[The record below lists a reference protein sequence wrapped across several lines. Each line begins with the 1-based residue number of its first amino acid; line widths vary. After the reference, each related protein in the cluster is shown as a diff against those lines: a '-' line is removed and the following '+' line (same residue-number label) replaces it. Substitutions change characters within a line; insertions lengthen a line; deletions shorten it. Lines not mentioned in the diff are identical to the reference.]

1 MSCHIIAL
9 YLYPAFDLCTSV
21 INNYIIFTPTVND
34 PPPVYTEKPHRS
46 PEHLLVPRL
55 SSVEEFHE
63 PSLSPTANSDE
74 MTTHEIDHTP
84 TTMVTS
90 EEAIINSEVT
100 SQPVTF
106 TVTSARETSEHVTT
120 TNSSKVD
127 ATMIT
132 NELSSEETKE
142 RIAMVTNSEETDGHV
157 TMTTSSGATNAPI
170 TVTISSSID
179 DTITMTTSSEV
190 DNTMTTNQAQ
200 ESKSTSDTIATDAMP
215 TNNGDVEVVDPSEIN
230 IVVTG
235 NDSV

>member
-21 INNYIIFTPTVND
+21 INNIFTHTVND
-34 PPPVYTEKPHRS
+34 PPPVYTEKPHKS

-106 TVTSARETSEHVTT
+106 TVTSARETSEHIITI
-120 TNSSKVD
+120 NSSKVD
-127 ATMIT
+127 ATMTT

-142 RIAMVTNSEETDGHV
+142 RVAMVTSSEETDGHV
-157 TMTTSSGATNAPI
+157 TMTTSSGTTNVPI
-170 TVTISSSID
+170 TVTIRSSID

-200 ESKSTSDTIATDAMP
+200 ESSTSDTIATDAMP

>member
-1 MSCHIIAL
+1 M
-9 YLYPAFDLCTSV
+9 
-21 INNYIIFTPTVND
+21 
-34 PPPVYTEKPHRS
+34 YTEKPHKS

-106 TVTSARETSEHVTT
+106 TVTSARESSEHVTT

-127 ATMIT
+127 ATMTT

-142 RIAMVTNSEETDGHV
+142 RVAMVTNSEETDGHVHV

-170 TVTISSSID
+170 TVTVSSSID
-179 DTITMTTSSEV
+179 DTITMTTGSEV

-200 ESKSTSDTIATDAMP
+200 ESENTSNTIATDAMP

-230 IVVTG
+230 VVVTG